1 MQYIVSVKAAPSRD
15 RRRCLLDKSFIS
27 MLVIEYI
34 NKMLRGIL
42 KKKTSC
48 EKKRA
53 LRNHGQALEIA

>member
-15 RRRCLLDKSFIS
+15 RRCLLDKSFIS

-34 NKMLRGIL
+34 NKMLGGIF

-48 EKKRA
+48 EKKKE
-53 LRNHGQALEIA
+53 L

>member
-1 MQYIVSVKAAPSRD
+1 
-15 RRRCLLDKSFIS
+15 